1 MLIQIS
7 YLKTKLNLTKQNFF
21 EMLRSKKNYVRAA
34 ILFIVAIIAFSCSE
48 EQKKQLPPP
57 DVKVV
62 EVVQKDIT
70 NKVDFVGE
78 VYGFQDIS
86 IRARVSGFLDGIHF
100 KEGSHVKKGQL
111 LYSIDPQPFEAEV
124 AAQQST
130 LAEAKSVYA
139 KAQSDLKRYKP
150 LAETNA
156 VSQADLDGAQLQFEA
171 AEAKV
176 EAAKANLEIAQIK
189 LGYAKI
195 YSPIDG
201 VIGKSLAKVGEVVG
215 QAPLIVLNTVS
226 NMKDIH
232 VEFFL
237 PENQYLRTAQILRA
251 SPELIKESE
260 EHDGL
265 LELVLADGSV
275 HGYKGSINFIDRG
288 VNSTT
293 GTILIQTTFKNP
305 DGLIRPGQYAKVR
318 IPVNYNNAIIIP
330 QKCVRELQGQYS
342 VFSVNAENKVETRQI
357 EVGTKV
363 GDMWIV
369 TKGLNAG
376 EKVLIEG
383 LQKVRNGVTVSPEVV
398 EFKSQFESL

>member
-1 MLIQIS
+1 
-7 YLKTKLNLTKQNFF
+7 
-21 EMLRSKKNYVRAA
+21 MLRSKKNYVRAA
-34 ILFIVAIIAFSCSE
+34 ILFIAAIIVFSCSE

-57 DVKVV
+57 NVKVV
-62 EVVQKDIT
+62 VVVQKDIT

-111 LYSIDPQPFEAEV
+111 LYSIDSQPFEAEV
-124 AAQQST
+124 AAQQSS

-176 EAAKANLEIAQIK
+176 EAAKANLEIAQLK

-201 VIGKSLAKVGEVVG
+201 VIGKSLAKAGEVVG

-226 NMKDIH
+226 NMEDIH

-251 SPELIKESE
+251 SPELIKESKE
-260 EHDGL
+260 QDGL
-265 LELVLADGSV
+265 LELVLADGSI
-275 HGYKGSINFIDRG
+275 HDYKGSINFIDRG

-318 IPVNYNNAIIIP
+318 IPVNYNDAIIIP
-330 QKCVRELQGQYS
+330 QKCVKELQGQYS
-342 VFSVNAENKVETRQI
+342 VFTVNAENKVETRQI
-357 EVGTKV
+357 EAGIKV

-398 EFKSQFESL
+398 EFNSQFESL

>member
-1 MLIQIS
+1 M
-7 YLKTKLNLTKQNFF
+7 Y
-21 EMLRSKKNYVRAA
+21 RSKKNYVRAA
-34 ILFIVAIIAFSCSE
+34 IFIFAAIIAFSCSE

-57 DVKVV
+57 DVKVI

-124 AAQQST
+124 AAQQSL

-226 NMKDIH
+226 NMEDIH
-232 VEFFL
+232 VEFYL
-237 PENQYLRTAQILRA
+237 PENQYLKTAQILKT
-251 SPELIKESE
+251 SPELIKESKE
-260 EHDGL
+260 EGL
-265 LELVLADGSV
+265 LELVLADGSI
-275 HGYKGSINFIDRG
+275 HDYKGSINFIDRG

-293 GTILIQTTFKNP
+293 GTILIQTNFKNP

-318 IPVNYNNAIIIP
+318 IPVNYNDVIVIP
-330 QKCVRELQGQYS
+330 QKCVKELQGQYS
-342 VFSVNAENKVETRQI
+342 VFTVNAENQIETRQI
-357 EVGTKV
+357 EAGIKV

-369 TKGLNAG
+369 NKGLNAG